1 MIRPGAILSRED
13 LERHIYGWN
22 EEVESN
28 AVEYLDPCRSEE
40 GWSGSHSQYP
50 RRWLG
55 GRSLDL
61 MAGLRARLF
70 LGVAALVVATGLAAG
85 GLAFRWAFQE
95 AIELQD
101 SILEQVGGLAAR
113 NHLQG
118 ELPAEGGVDAE
129 ARIVILEL
137 GGAPDSRRPKPGLD
151 GLPNDLPDGGLQTL
165 PLPGGKWR
173 VLVRTR
179 ADGSRVAVAQPTAA
193 RDEIARDS
201 AVRTILPLGVLVP
214 CLMLLVGV
222 VIHTSF
228 RPVLR
233 LASRLDVKQSGH
245 LERLPTDGIPTE
257 LHPFIASI
265 DGLLQRTAV
274 LFEHQ
279 RRFIADAAHELRTPI
294 TALSVQAENLG
305 HEDLTEESRT
315 RLAALRSGIRR
326 TAHLAEQLL
335 DLARYDENNLAD
347 VEVVKL
353 DAIVKKAVS
362 EFLPFAQAQSID
374 IGFDKIEDA
383 PVRGNPT
390 GLAALARNLIDNAI
404 RYSHDEGQIDIAV
417 SSERDCVV
425 LRIDDSG
432 PGVPE
437 AQLDRIFEPFN
448 RGNRPEGDGTGL
460 GLSIVRRVVDNHR
473 GSIRLEN
480 LTPSGRTGLRAI
492 VTFPRA

>member
-1 MIRPGAILSRED
+1 
-13 LERHIYGWN
+13 
-22 EEVESN
+22 
-28 AVEYLDPCRSEE
+28 
-40 GWSGSHSQYP
+40 
-50 RRWLG
+50 LG

-85 GLAFRWAFQE
+85 GLDFRWAFQE

-113 NHLQG
+113 NHLQA

-129 ARIVILEL
+129 ARIVIQEL
-137 GGAPDSRRPKPGLD
+137 GGAPDGRRPKLGLD
-151 GLPNDLPDGGLQTL
+151 GLPNDLEDGLQTL

-179 ADGSRVAVAQPTAA
+179 ADGSRVAIAQPTAA

-228 RPVLR
+228 RPVLH

-245 LERLPTDGIPTE
+245 LEKLPTDGIPTE

-265 DGLLQRTAV
+265 NRLLQRTAV

-294 TALSVQAENLG
+294 TALTIQAENLG

-335 DLARYDENNLAD
+335 DLARYDENNHAD

-353 DAIVKKAVS
+353 DAILKKSVS
-362 EFLPFAQAQSID
+362 EYLPFAQARSID
-374 IGFDKIEDA
+374 IGFDRIEHA

-404 RYSHDEGQIDIAV
+404 RYSPDGGQIDIAV
-417 SSERDCVV
+417 SSDRDCVV
-425 LRIDDSG
+425 LRIDDGG

-460 GLSIVRRVVDNHR
+460 GLSIVRRVVDNYR